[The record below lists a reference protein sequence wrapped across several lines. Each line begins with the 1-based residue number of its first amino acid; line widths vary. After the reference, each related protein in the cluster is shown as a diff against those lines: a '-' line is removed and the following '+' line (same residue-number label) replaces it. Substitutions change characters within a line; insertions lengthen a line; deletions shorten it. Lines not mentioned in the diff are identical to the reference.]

1 MIFTRDRKTPHK
13 DTGENL
19 EMTGEN
25 LTFHRKFIVDI
36 SIYKLTVSESVAAL
50 WISNKQHLI
59 TNVVLAVALWCLLL
73 GVIWT
78 GLWVDAMVHQVVE
91 KVKANI
97 HRSIIGVERI
107 IHQMELKA
115 SSRQTSVAINQ
126 DCQHWDL
133 SLRSWSS
140 PVRFSWGLNQNL
152 LYEHVAWTWRPLGHF
167 LFGERAYMP
176 ML

>member
-50 WISNKQHLI
+50 WIANKQHLI

-78 GLWVDAMVHQVVE
+78 GL
-91 KVKANI
+91 
-97 HRSIIGVERI
+97 
-107 IHQMELKA
+107 
-115 SSRQTSVAINQ
+115 
-126 DCQHWDL
+126 
-133 SLRSWSS
+133 
-140 PVRFSWGLNQNL
+140 
-152 LYEHVAWTWRPLGHF
+152 
-167 LFGERAYMP
+167 
-176 ML
+176 